1 MKNPMSKG
9 AWLLVLGCV
18 LASAGCETS
27 DSVLEIEGTYTD
39 PWGGAV
45 EITSDQVT
53 LAGMG
58 RYLVAAFDN
67 GGNWLVAQNAAD
79 NEYNPDLWSRFDWT
93 EHAGSLYLCQTAYA
107 AATEASARDTAPA
120 DPTDP
125 ATGGCGGFAWTLLA
139 PTE

>member
-1 MKNPMSKG
+1 MKNPMSKS
-9 AWLLVLGCV
+9 AWILVLGCV

-27 DSVLEIEGTYTD
+27 DSALEIEGTYTD

-58 RYLVAAFDN
+58 RYLVASFDN

-79 NEYNPDLWSRFDWT
+79 NDYNPDLWSRFDWT

-107 AATEASARDTAPA
+107 AATEAAARDTAPA
-120 DPTDP
+120 DPSDP
-125 ATGGCGGFAWTLLA
+125 ANGGCGGFAWTLLTPA
-139 PTE
+139 Q